1 MSDKRYHIF
10 ISTAFNG
17 VEAERLKLEY
27 TLLNLGGFPWQ
38 FNEPRNSLNTA
49 QARRQMDECDY
60 VIFVLDDEY
69 GELSASGI
77 SYLHLDFLYAVNKQ
91 KPILSF
97 MSSKTS
103 TEKDPEIIKKRQ
115 GFVDLLKSESEYF
128 QEYSSLLDF
137 ERQVRNI
144 FQKAKTEYPVLGWV
158 RPKSNDV
165 LQNEIVRLREKV
177 ADLEQSLIRT
187 RQEASFSQSDQNEQ
201 QKFNLHYRT
210 QAYQDGN
217 LKDITPQIELTW
229 LEALKIL
236 APHFKQPTLEMN
248 FIKVMNNYLEG
259 IALEEARKV
268 MPRVHAVSRTHV
280 DTRSLQQLKLQ
291 MKWNNWIIPQSDIG
305 SGTRVY
311 WRLTADAERV
321 LNKINVNMSRQR

>member
-1 MSDKRYHIF
+1 MNN
-10 ISTAFNG
+10 NG
-17 VEAERLKLEY
+17 I
-27 TLLNLGGFPWQ
+27 
-38 FNEPRNSLNTA
+38 
-49 QARRQMDECDY
+49 C
-60 VIFVLDDEY
+60 
-69 GELSASGI
+69 
-77 SYLHLDFLYAVNKQ
+77 
-91 KPILSF
+91 
-97 MSSKTS
+97 
-103 TEKDPEIIKKRQ
+103 
-115 GFVDLLKSESEYF
+115 

>member
-1 MSDKRYHIF
+1 MSDKRYHVF
-10 ISTAFNG
+10 ISTAFQG

-27 TLLNLGGFPWQ
+27 TLLNLGAFPWQ

-60 VIFVLDDEY
+60 VIFVLGDEY

-97 MSSKTS
+97 IS
-103 TEKDPEIIKKRQ
+103 TKASTDKDPEIIKRRT
-115 GFVDLLKSESEYF
+115 GFVDLLKSESKYF

-137 ERQVRNI
+137 ERNVRNV
-144 FQKAKTEYPVLGWV
+144 FQKAKTEYPVLGWI

-177 ADLEQSLIRT
+177 AELEQNLIRT
-187 RQEASFSQSDQNEQ
+187 LQEASFTKADQNEQ
-201 QKFNLHYRT
+201 QSFNLHYRT

-217 LKDITPQIELTW
+217 LKDITPQKELTW

-248 FIKVMNNYLEG
+248 FIKVMNSYLEG
-259 IALEEARKV
+259 IALEEARRL

-291 MKWNNWIIPQSDIG
+291 MKWNNWIIPQADMG

-311 WRLTADAERV
+311 WRLTPDAERV
-321 LNKINVNMSRQR
+321 LSRQR